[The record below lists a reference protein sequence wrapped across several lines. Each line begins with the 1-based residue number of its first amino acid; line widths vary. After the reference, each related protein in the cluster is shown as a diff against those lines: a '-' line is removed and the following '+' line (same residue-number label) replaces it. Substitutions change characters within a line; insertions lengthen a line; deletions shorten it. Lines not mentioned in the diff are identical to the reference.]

1 MAALLLTVILM
12 SLIKHN
18 GGCNGNL
25 KSQNIKLKGTSEKVQ
40 TQLILF
46 QSTSPASHSSS
57 LRIKH
62 KVPTQ
67 HVTYFLLL
75 TLLPCTPTTRLLCC
89 PRLATPTPDPA
100 AAWNA
105 IQQLFF
111 QQMST
116 RFHRIRISD
125 HSQLP

>member
-1 MAALLLTVILM
+1 MAALLLTVMLM
-12 SLIKHN
+12 RLIKHT
-18 GGCNGNL
+18 GRCNGNL
-25 KSQNIKLKGTSEKVQ
+25 KSQNIKLKGTSDNVQ

-67 HVTYFLLL
+67 HVTYFLILM
-75 TLLPCTPTTRLLCC
+75 LLPCTPTTWLLCC
-89 PRLATPTPDPA
+89 PRLATPAPDPA
-100 AAWNA
+100 TAWNA
-105 IQQLFF
+105 IQQMFF

-116 RFHRIRISD
+116 RFRPIWISD